1 MSSGRRRVG
10 LVLVGLAIA
19 VLAIAARY
27 WRLRWGLTLGM
38 AFTDEL
44 QMWPSYLNAF
54 VPLRPESFLRAD
66 QPGAMIYPAFYG
78 FLSGLAVAVAHG
90 LGLMAAPQADVFSA
104 LYMARLVAA
113 TASTLNVLAVFVL
126 GWRAFSPQVG
136 LLAAA
141 FMAVVPMEAMQ
152 THYASPDP
160 LLELCVTLAL
170 IAVCELARA
179 QGRVRIALALAA
191 GAASGLAFSAKY
203 TGLVVLGSC
212 FWALLEIAWRE
223 RSVRPL
229 LATVPA
235 ALGGFVVAVAIA
247 CPPCVLQ
254 TDLMLRAMAFL
265 RGTSRPEHLFF
276 WNVHLLPSL
285 GWWGRPYVYQLVAG
299 FTFSLGWPLYLATL
313 GGLAYALRRWTVV
326 DRILLVTAAAYF
338 FSIGTSFVLE
348 AWRYYLPLF
357 PIFTVLAA
365 RALTALPWRV
375 PRVAL
380 AVLIVAYSTALT
392 FSQVSRFSYD
402 QQHAVARW
410 IRSELGRDPSK
421 PVRVG
426 FPKGMYPYF
435 NLRQPLIWAGL
446 QPWPMEPE
454 EWFDERLDAFVM
466 PEWLAIRIRRDAD
479 KPDAM
484 RALDELE
491 SGRGGW
497 VPAASWRSGYLQDGF
512 YTALDPLF
520 AADLTQGEIGFTVY
534 VPRR

>member
-1 MSSGRRRVG
+1 DADLGGARRAHVGDRRGGTMSSGRRRVG

-191 GAASGLAFSAKY
+191 GAASGLAFSA
-203 TGLVVLGSC
+203 
-212 FWALLEIAWRE
+212 
-223 RSVRPL
+223 
-229 LATVPA
+229 
-235 ALGGFVVAVAIA
+235 
-247 CPPCVLQ
+247 
-254 TDLMLRAMAFL
+254 
-265 RGTSRPEHLFF
+265 
-276 WNVHLLPSL
+276 
-285 GWWGRPYVYQLVAG
+285 
-299 FTFSLGWPLYLATL
+299 
-313 GGLAYALRRWTVV
+313 
-326 DRILLVTAAAYF
+326 
-338 FSIGTSFVLE
+338 
-348 AWRYYLPLF
+348 
-357 PIFTVLAA
+357 
-365 RALTALPWRV
+365 
-375 PRVAL
+375 
-380 AVLIVAYSTALT
+380 
-392 FSQVSRFSYD
+392 
-402 QQHAVARW
+402 
-410 IRSELGRDPSK
+410 
-421 PVRVG
+421 
-426 FPKGMYPYF
+426 
-435 NLRQPLIWAGL
+435 
-446 QPWPMEPE
+446 
-454 EWFDERLDAFVM
+454 
-466 PEWLAIRIRRDAD
+466 
-479 KPDAM
+479 
-484 RALDELE
+484 
-491 SGRGGW
+491 
-497 VPAASWRSGYLQDGF
+497 
-512 YTALDPLF
+512 
-520 AADLTQGEIGFTVY
+520 
-534 VPRR
+534 